1 MLRCKGVAGSSGL
14 AYGSE
19 SSSRGLNRAMGDS
32 MKRLLCLSA
41 MFLALASP
49 ALAAADFSG
58 VWEVGVREF
67 GGTNYYLPVT
77 DGRLV
82 LEKQGEGY
90 SGRFNQ
96 LTFTG
101 TLEKDGLHLS
111 CNEQGRACGTLVLQ
125 IAKDQLSG
133 KGEMIASSPQIT
145 IPVTIEG
152 RHPAARPPAPASH
165 DYDPQTFTNF
175 YSPIL
180 KPVMRLFPGDSVK
193 TRTLDSRGHDRDGK
207 PRAPRGN
214 PLIGP
219 FYVEGA
225 MPGDTLVVH
234 LDRVRTNRD
243 SAYQTNLIANTALE
257 AGYLKSLAKYES
269 GFTEWKIDA
278 AAGVATVVNP
288 SDKLKPYS
296 VKLSPMLGCI
306 GVAPRGEETLGS
318 GHLGPFGGNM
328 DSPQI
333 REGAT
338 LYIPVFRPGA
348 LLYLGDGH
356 AQQGAGELTG
366 QGLETSLDVQF
377 TVDVI
382 LSKSL
387 GQIRV
392 ENGDY
397 VMVMGTGGD
406 LDAAMKSAT
415 TGLSRWLADSYH
427 LTPQDIAAV
436 LGTAMEYEIAEV
448 VDSEYDVV
456 AKVSKGALSRL
467 GK

>member
-1 MLRCKGVAGSSGL
+1 
-14 AYGSE
+14 
-19 SSSRGLNRAMGDS
+19 
-32 MKRLLCLSA
+32 MKRLYWACCLS
-41 MFLALASP
+41 LAFSTP

-58 VWEVGVREF
+58 SWEVSVREF
-67 GGTNYYLPVT
+67 GGANYYLPMT

-82 LEKQGEGY
+82 LDKQGEGY

-101 TLEKDGLHLS
+101 KAEMDGLHLS

-125 IAKDQLSG
+125 IANNLLSG
-133 KGEMIASSPQIT
+133 KGALIANSPPIT
-145 IPVTIEG
+145 IPVTLEG
-152 RHPAARPPAPASH
+152 KHPAVRPATPASH
-165 DYDPQTFTNF
+165 DYDPQSFTNF
-175 YSPIL
+175 YSPSL
-180 KPVMRLFPGDSVK
+180 KPVLRLFPGDTVK

-234 LDRVRTNRD
+234 LDRVRTNRN
-243 SAYQTNLIANTALE
+243 SAYQTNLIANSALE
-257 AGYLKSLAKYES
+257 SGYLRGLAKYES

-278 AAGVATVVNP
+278 AAGIASVINP
-288 SDKLKPYS
+288 SDRLKPYT

-306 GVAPRGEETLGS
+306 GVAPRGEETLSS

-328 DSPQI
+328 DSPEI
-333 REGAT
+333 REGAI

-348 LLYLGDGH
+348 LLYMGDGH
-356 AQQGAGELTG
+356 AQQGAGELPG
-366 QGLETSLDVQF
+366 QGLETSMDVQF
-377 TVDVI
+377 RVDVI
-382 LSKSL
+382 PSKSL
-387 GQIRV
+387 GQTRV
-392 ENGDY
+392 ENADY

-406 LDAAMKSAT
+406 LDVAMKSAT

-456 AKVSKGALSRL
+456 AKVSKNALARL